1 MTDHVVIDSTCLIA
15 LERIDQL
22 ALIPQIFPTI
32 IAPPGVQSEF
42 GDPINWLTVQPVKNS
57 VVVAALKTQLDDGEA
72 QAIAL
77 ALELGNALLILDD
90 KKARRVAQQLG
101 LKVIGT
107 IGVLID
113 AKRKGVI
120 PAIAP
125 LLTALEKVNFRLTP
139 ALHYEALRLCDE
151 ESPSE

>member
-1 MTDHVVIDSTCLIA
+1 MTDHVVIDSTRLIA

-22 ALIPQIFPTI
+22 ALIPQIFPSV

-42 GDPINWLTVQPVKNS
+42 GVLLNWLTIRPVKNR
-57 VVVAALKTQLDDGEA
+57 VVVEALKTQIDDGEA
-72 QAIAL
+72 QVIAL
-77 ALELGNALLILDD
+77 ALELENVLLILDD

-151 ESPSE
+151 EPP

>member
-15 LERIDQL
+15 LERIDKL
-22 ALIPQIFPTI
+22 PLIPQIFPSI
-32 IAPPGVQSEF
+32 LVPPGVQSEF
-42 GDPINWLTVQPVKNS
+42 GTPFNWLTIQPVKNIK
-57 VVVAALKTQLDDGEA
+57 VVEALKTQVDDGEA

-77 ALELGNALLILDD
+77 ALELENVLLILDD

-107 IGVLID
+107 IGVLIS
-113 AKRKGVI
+113 AKRQGVI

-151 ESPSE
+151 EPP

>member
-22 ALIPQIFPTI
+22 ALISQIFPAVI
-32 IAPPGVQSEF
+32 VPPGVQSEF
-42 GDPINWLTVQPVKNS
+42 GASLNWLTIQPVKNS
-57 VVVAALKTQLDDGEA
+57 AIVETLKTQIDDGEA

-77 ALELGNALLILDD
+77 ALELENVLLVLDD

-107 IGVLID
+107 IGVLVD

-125 LLTALEKVNFRLTP
+125 LLTALEKVNFRLTQ

-151 ESPSE
+151 EPP